1 MAGAQETLSNDP
13 DTTETGTVML
23 SVGPTSQGMQRVRR
37 SGDRPSTAPGPGGWV
52 EDEDSTGS
60 CACPE
65 EVPETESR
73 EGVWPLGCSCTKG
86 PECAR
91 GLMWTHRYTGPETS
105 LRSQPQLQ
113 QWVHRFT

>member
-1 MAGAQETLSNDP
+1 
-13 DTTETGTVML
+13 ML

-37 SGDRPSTAPGPGGWV
+37 SRERPSTAPGPGGWV
-52 EDEDSTGS
+52 EDEDNTGS

-86 PECAR
+86 PRVCQGPDVDSQVHWAR
-91 GLMWTHRYTGPETS
+91 DQPPIAAAIATVGPHVH
-105 LRSQPQLQ
+105 LRLC
-113 QWVHRFT
+113 HL